1 MLSVNTMKNLQ
12 LCPYRR
18 VEGRDAYSFLPPIS
32 SSPQLGPGRAH
43 PPTVVL
49 GIVLLADD
57 FCFPFPPPGF

>member
-1 MLSVNTMKNLQ
+1 MTGI
-12 LCPYRR
+12 RT
-18 VEGRDAYSFLPPIS
+18 
-32 SSPQLGPGRAH
+32 H

>member
-1 MLSVNTMKNLQ
+1 VLSVNTMKNLQ

-43 PPTVVL
+43 VRISDDREREDRA
-49 GIVLLADD
+49 IVN
-57 FCFPFPPPGF
+57 G